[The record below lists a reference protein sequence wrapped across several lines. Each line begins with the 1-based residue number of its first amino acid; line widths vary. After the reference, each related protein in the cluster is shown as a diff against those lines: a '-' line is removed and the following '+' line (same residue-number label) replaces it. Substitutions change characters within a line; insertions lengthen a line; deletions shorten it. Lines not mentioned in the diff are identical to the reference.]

1 MSTATAEEKKLY
13 HVMGKLKASN
23 THRAMLH
30 EQINASIDLIEAMII
45 ATPESDA
52 LKTLL
57 LKTLETHRRD
67 KTVAKYKI
75 DGLEY
80 TSESSIRATD
90 DWMVSVVRGG
100 SKVRV
105 SITPKKAAALRAEL
119 ERMGA
124 TTIVLYE

>member
-1 MSTATAEEKKLY
+1 MSAPTGEEKKLY

-45 ATPESDA
+45 ADPSAA

-57 LKTLETHRRD
+57 LKTLETHHRD

-75 DGLEY
+75 DGMEY
-80 TSESSIRATD
+80 TSESKIQATD
-90 DWMVSVVRGG
+90 DWMVTTVRGG

-105 SITPKKAAALRAEL
+105 SMTPKKAAALRAEL
-119 ERMGA
+119 ERRGA
-124 TTIVLYE
+124 SAIVLYE

>member
-1 MSTATAEEKKLY
+1 MY